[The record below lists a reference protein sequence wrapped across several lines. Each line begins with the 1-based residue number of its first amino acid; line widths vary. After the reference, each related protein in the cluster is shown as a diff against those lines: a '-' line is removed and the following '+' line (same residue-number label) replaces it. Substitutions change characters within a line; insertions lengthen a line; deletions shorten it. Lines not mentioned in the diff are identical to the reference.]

1 MEQWA
6 AGLFQGETLDVVHI
20 LNAAARGEL
29 QAYGRL
35 IELDFEHFQE
45 TMKDE

>member
-6 AGLFQGETLDVVHI
+6 AGVFQDETLDVIHI
-20 LNAAARGEL
+20 KNAAALGEL